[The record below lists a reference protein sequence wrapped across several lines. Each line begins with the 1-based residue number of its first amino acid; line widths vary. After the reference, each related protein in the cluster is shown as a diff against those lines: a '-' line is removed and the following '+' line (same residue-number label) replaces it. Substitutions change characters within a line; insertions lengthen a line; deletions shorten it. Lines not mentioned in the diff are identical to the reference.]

1 MSDVDGTLL
10 VKDVS
15 PDSGFVRQLV
25 QPIHLLAWIALLS
38 FASVFL
44 FSPLP
49 RLTSNSLRSEI
60 DSTSLVNFY
69 DSRSLPECLLVRSF
83 TPVSFCSSDIS
94 VPFFRQWS
102 TLTSITWNFDANVA
116 SPDAFA
122 HLIFR

>member
-25 QPIHLLAWIALLS
+25 QPIHLLASIALLS

-49 RLTSNSLRSEI
+49 RLTSISLRSEI
-60 DSTSLVNFY
+60 NSTSLVDF
-69 DSRSLPECLLVRSF
+69 L
-83 TPVSFCSSDIS
+83 
-94 VPFFRQWS
+94 
-102 TLTSITWNFDANVA
+102 
-116 SPDAFA
+116 
-122 HLIFR
+122 